1 MGLKYLHVLRLDLDK
16 DILIFPHFPLV
27 CCILMKSL
35 VAPPLAGA
43 GACGGYGARDIFVAS
58 RLVKFSAGQCTQ
70 YHKIC

>member
-1 MGLKYLHVLRLDLDK
+1 
-16 DILIFPHFPLV
+16 
-27 CCILMKSL
+27 MKSL

-43 GACGGYGARDIFVAS
+43 GACGGYGALDIFVTS